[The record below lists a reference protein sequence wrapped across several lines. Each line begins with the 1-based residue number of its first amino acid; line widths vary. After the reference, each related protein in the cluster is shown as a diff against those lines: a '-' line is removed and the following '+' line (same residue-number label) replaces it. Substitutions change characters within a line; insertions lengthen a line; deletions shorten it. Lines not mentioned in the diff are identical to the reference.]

1 MSRLVWMNGD
11 LIPESEARVSI
22 YDSALMFG
30 DTIFEMTR
38 SFNKKHFKLPEHL
51 DRLYASAK
59 YMEIEIPYEKAELQ
73 KIVLKTAI
81 ANHEAGVFQ
90 KDDECRM
97 MIDVTRG
104 LLSLYHDVDI
114 PHKGVNVIVSA
125 FPLRWTTAGM
135 GKLFDTGVNLVI
147 PSQRQVPSSVVEA
160 RVKHRSRINFM
171 KANIEVSKIEG
182 ENNWPILLDPD
193 GYLTEGPG
201 YNLFTMLDHNYLI
214 PQGRNTLRGIS
225 RRYILDQ
232 VCPKWIE
239 RNLLPYDLYN
249 TEEAFITATPFCMLP
264 VTSVN
269 GVPIGDGKPGKD
281 YQRLLND
288 WSEDVRVDI
297 KGQIQKWDS
306 ERKEIHGGVSPY
318 GFKHN

>member
-1 MSRLVWMNGD
+1 MNRLVWWNGK

-38 SFNKKHFKLPEHL
+38 SFNKVQFRLKDHL
-51 DRLYASAK
+51 ERLFASAK
-59 YMEIEIPYEKAELQ
+59 YLHIDIPYTMKQLAEG
-73 KIVLKTAI
+73 IYDTI
-81 ANHEAGVFQ
+81 MANTFS
-90 KDDECRM
+90 KDDEYRA

-104 LLSLYHDVDI
+104 LLSIYHDVAV
-114 PHKGVNVIVSA
+114 PHKGLNVIISV
-125 FPLRWTTAGM
+125 FPLRWTTVGM
-135 GKLFDTGVNLVI
+135 GKLFDEGVNLVI

-160 RVKHRSRINFM
+160 RIKHRSRLHFM
-171 KANIEVSKIEG
+171 LANIEASKMDG

-201 YNLFTMLDHNYLI
+201 YNLFTVVGHNYLI

-239 RNLLPYDLYN
+239 RNLLPYDAYIAD
-249 TEEAFITATPFCMLP
+249 EVFITATPFCMLP
-264 VTSVN
+264 VTSLNRVK
-269 GVPIGDGKPGKD
+269 IGNGKPGEK
-281 YQRLLND
+281 YKELLSK
-288 WSEDVRVDI
+288 WSEDVGVDI
-297 KGQIQKWDS
+297 KGQIKKWDAEGDES
-306 ERKEIHGGVSPY
+306 KQGISPY
-318 GFKHN
+318 AFK